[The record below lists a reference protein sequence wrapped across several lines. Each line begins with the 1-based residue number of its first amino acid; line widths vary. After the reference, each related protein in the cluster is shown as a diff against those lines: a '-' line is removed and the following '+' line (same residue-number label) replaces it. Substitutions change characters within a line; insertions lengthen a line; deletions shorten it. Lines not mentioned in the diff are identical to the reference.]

1 MPLLTPQLPDFF
13 NITTFGAQYH
23 GNTPSESK
31 AALIAEFDTA
41 LKAAAVFVEDL
52 INDDTERDLGLSRV
66 WISYWKSPEAFQTWW
81 NCPETKQFWAALPE
95 DAGFWR
101 ESLRFSNKRF
111 VTEMSQDIP
120 SGVGHLGPMVPLT
133 EKTGYWGAL
142 RDRLQESTNRN
153 ILASSIDGVPEPKA
167 PTGDLRRG
175 RVKITKFPDNICF
188 VVEGQDRTTMTGAE
202 SKLWSEKFHRNTK
215 RFITNV
221 VRSGPDAGML
231 SARLCHVPESGKTKI
246 EPSYGTDDPDF
257 FPALDFNRCVQIF
270 FFLEFR
276 YMERAGR
283 REKSH
288 VALRREFMEAYE
300 PAGCMAHGNMLVWV
314 DCGVVK
320 SQDIEAEYVG
330 CYDGTGFLA
339 YDHHPDFKSTV
350 NGQSKLQGLL
360 SYVGLA

>member
-1 MPLLTPQLPDFF
+1 MPLLVPQLPDFF
-13 NITTFGAQYH
+13 NISTFGVQYH
-23 GNTPSESK
+23 GTTPSEAK
-31 AALIAEFDTA
+31 AALIQKFEPM
-41 LKAAAVFVEDL
+41 LKESAVFVEDL
-52 INDDTERDLGLSRV
+52 YHDDTERGLGNSRV
-66 WISYWKSPEAFQTWW
+66 WISYWKSPEDFRKWW
-81 NCPETKQFWAALPE
+81 ESPETKQFWASLPE

-101 ESLRFSNKRF
+101 ESMRFSSKRF

-120 SGVGHLGPMVPLT
+120 SGVGHLGPLEPLT

-142 RDRLQESTNRN
+142 RDRLQESTHRD

-167 PTGDLRRG
+167 PTGDIRRG
-175 RVKITKFPDNICF
+175 RVKMTRFPDNICY
-188 VVEGQDRTTMTGAE
+188 VIEGQDRTAMTE
-202 SKLWSEKFHRNTK
+202 KETKLWSEKFHRNTK

-221 VRSGPDAGML
+221 VRSGPEAGML

-246 EPSYGTDDPDF
+246 EASYGTDEPDI
-257 FPALDFNRCVQIF
+257 FPALDHNRCVEIF

-288 VALRREFMEAYE
+288 VALRRDFMDAYAPE
-300 PAGCMAHGNMLVWV
+300 GCMGHGKMLVWV

-320 SQDIEAEYVG
+320 SQDIEAEYIG

-339 YDHHPDFKSTV
+339 YDHHPSFSSST
-350 NGQSKLQGLL
+350 GGILKGLL
-360 SYVGLA
+360 GYVGIA